1 MSLTF
6 FPSMFFVFLHNTLLL
21 TKSQQNNQNK
31 INFLKIVTKS
41 KRAGVT
47 SPSYSSFSFKIAAIL
62 VLIRSIA
69 TTFEAPSGM
78 MMSA

>member
-1 MSLTF
+1 
-6 FPSMFFVFLHNTLLL
+6 MFFVFLHNTLLL
-21 TKSQQNNQNK
+21 IKSQQNNLNK
-31 INFLKIVTKS
+31 INFLKIITKS
-41 KRAGVT
+41 EKSWIFQPFT
-47 SPSYSSFSFKIAAIL
+47 YSPFSFKIAAIL